1 MSTTQAGTPT
11 SVRRSRAM
19 AMTEPRTTEVQS
31 TGRGL
36 TRRQVVT
43 RALAFG
49 VPVLGGLL
57 AACSAPS
64 AAPTSAPAAAP
75 TAAPA
80 AKPTTAAAAAPTT
93 APAAAAPTTA
103 PAAKPTVAA
112 AAAPTTA
119 PAQAASTRPLTPTF
133 YQWIVDLH
141 PSLPQVNDAY
151 KQTSPLNFQIAPVQ
165 GFGIDRFVAEAKDK
179 SSTWDVYVGM
189 TPFVEMSALIQAD
202 VIEPWDNYIPKDV
215 LADIIPSIRDECTVN
230 GKLYSWPF
238 LLDIIT
244 MGWNKGQ
251 SDAAGITAMPTN
263 WDELL
268 ADSKQI
274 VDKKAAPYGVVFDAH
289 GWRSLAPI
297 AHSINSKVYTSD
309 LFFDF
314 NSDTALKSLE
324 IMKNMKALSA
334 PNILVAGTT
343 DAGVNNTP
351 DEDAFAAQQAT
362 YFVKY
367 QNAPLRFA
375 STWAD
380 PSQLQLGPLP
390 KPQGGEGA
398 TVFWTTGACL
408 FKYGQNKDQAAAYM
422 QSLTY
427 NQGIWKDSIAGSP
440 TSHPGQLPSAQSIY
454 ANWAGTTPD
463 WMQSWVP
470 LVFDQLKVARAIPNQ
485 KFGLTQF
492 NIGQPYWEKY
502 LKGEESDPKVA
513 MQAAFD

>member
-1 MSTTQAGTPT
+1 
-11 SVRRSRAM
+11 M
-19 AMTEPRTTEVQS
+19 AMTEPRNTELVS
-31 TGRGL
+31 TKRGL

-43 RALAFG
+43 RVLAFG

-57 AACSAPS
+57 AACAAPS

-75 TAAPA
+75 TTAPA
-80 AKPTTAAAAAPTT
+80 AKPTTAPAAAPTT
-93 APAAAAPTTA
+93 APAAAAATTA
-103 PAAKPTVAA
+103 PVAKPTVAA

-141 PSLPQVNDAY
+141 PSLPAVNDAY
-151 KQTSPLNFQIAPVQ
+151 KQTAPLNFQIAPVQ

-215 LADIIPSIRDECTVN
+215 LNDIIPSIRAECTVN

-251 SDAAGITAMPTN
+251 SDAAGISAMPTT
-263 WDELL
+263 WDELQT
-268 ADSKQI
+268 ASKQI
-274 VDKKAAPYGVVFDAH
+274 IDKKAAPYGVVFDAH

-297 AHSINSKVYTSD
+297 AHSINSKVYTPD

-314 NSDTALKSLE
+314 NSETALQSLE
-324 IMKNMKALSA
+324 IMKNLKALSA
-334 PNILVAGTT
+334 PNILTTGTT

-375 STWAD
+375 ATWPD
-380 PSQLQLGPLP
+380 PSKLQLGPLP
-390 KPQGGEGA
+390 KTAGGEGS

-408 FKYGQNKDQAAAYM
+408 FKYGQNKDKAAEYM
-422 QSLTY
+422 KSLTF
-427 NQGIWKDSIAGSP
+427 NEGIWKDSIAGSP
-440 TSHPGQLPSAQSIY
+440 TAHPGQIPPYQSFY
-454 ANWAGTTPD
+454 DKWNQAKPAWWQD
-463 WMQSWVP
+463 WVP
-470 LVFDQLKVARAIPNQ
+470 LVLGQLKVAKAIPNQ
-485 KFGLTQF
+485 KFGLSQF
-492 NIGQPYWEKY
+492 QIGQPEWEKY
-502 LKGEESDPKVA
+502 LNGQETDPKKA
-513 MQAAFD
+513 MKAAWDAVQAEAKKSA